1 MTILTKQL
9 LVVVIILLVLFMGA
23 LGILLYHKMFK
34 KIIVKEGA
42 FRPLNFAYTFH
53 KGDYQKNMLILEDV
67 MKALQEASIPVVS
80 PATIYYDN
88 PRKTK
93 RFELRS
99 DVGFIVPD
107 SVTHIEADNIQLK
120 AISHKKYIYSA
131 FPYKSRFSIMIGA
144 MRVYPAFKKRLK
156 KLGKPEREMIEI
168 YEIQNKTII
177 YLMPIED

>member
-1 MTILTKQL
+1 MTLLTKQL

-23 LGILLYHKMFK
+23 LSILLYHKMFK
-34 KIIVKEGA
+34 KIKVKEGA

-53 KGDYQKNMLILEDV
+53 KGDYQKNMVIMEDL
-67 MKALQEASIPVVS
+67 MKELQKASIPVVS

-99 DVGFIVPD
+99 DIGFIVPD
-107 SVTHIEADNIQLK
+107 SITQDYLGDIKLK
-120 AISHKKYIYSA
+120 KIHHKKYIYTA

-144 MRVYPAFKKRLK
+144 MRVYPAFKKQLK

-168 YEIQNKTII
+168 YEMQNKTII
-177 YLMPIED
+177 YLMPVDD